1 MGNAKGTRR
10 RFGAVRQLRSGRW
23 QARCMGPDGIMRPAD
38 QTFVTKTEAERWLT
52 RAEAEILDGD
62 WIDPDAGRVPFG
74 EYAADWIA
82 ERPSLRPHT
91 IRLYRYLLRD
101 HLHPGFGDLPLNRIT
116 DARVRRWRKELLDSG
131 VSPVTTA
138 KAYRLL
144 KAVMNTAVSDGLI
157 RRNPC
162 RLKGAGQEHSAERP
176 VLSIAQVMD
185 LAEAIDPR
193 FRVFLL
199 LAVFGSLRWGELAA
213 LRRCD
218 VDVETG
224 TVRISRQLTEQAG
237 GRPTFG
243 PPKSAAGQRTVII
256 PAAIIPD
263 LAWHLARF
271 AAPGEEGLLFTSSTG
286 SPLHH
291 SNFYRRVWMPALRKT
306 GLSGAHFHDLR
317 HSGNLLAAA
326 AGATLRELM
335 ARMGHSS
342 TRAALIYLHDSDE
355 RQRKLA
361 QALGEAALAEF
372 QRRGSRRESG
382 TDLARDDHSA
392 G

>member
-1 MGNAKGTRR
+1 MGNAKGNRR
-10 RFGAVRQLRSGRW
+10 RFGSVRQLRSGRW
-23 QARCMGPDGIMRPAD
+23 QARYVGPDGIMRPAD
-38 QTFVTKTEAERWLT
+38 QTFTTKTEAQRWLT

-62 WIDPDAGRVPFG
+62 WIDPNAGRVSFG
-74 EYAADWIA
+74 EYAADWID
-82 ERPSLRPHT
+82 ERPNLRPKS
-91 IRLYRYLLRD
+91 IRLYRYLLRG
-101 HLHPGFGDLPLNRIT
+101 HLLPDFGNVPLNRIT
-116 DARVRRWRKELLDSG
+116 DSRVRRWRKELLDSG

-144 KAVMNTAVSDGLI
+144 KAVMNTAVSDSLI

-162 RLKGAGQEHSAERP
+162 RLKGAGQEHSPERP

-185 LAEAIDPR
+185 LADVIDPR

-218 VDVETG
+218 IDVETG
-224 TVRISRQLTEQAG
+224 AVRVSRQLTEQAA
-237 GRPTFG
+237 GRSIFG

-271 AAPGEEGLLFTSSTG
+271 AAPGDEGLLFTSSTG
-286 SPLHH
+286 SLLHH
-291 SNFYRRVWMPALRKT
+291 SNFYRRVWMPALREA
-306 GLSGAHFHDLR
+306 GLPGVHFHDLR

-361 QALGEAALAEF
+361 EAIGDAALAELR
-372 QRRGSRRESG
+372 RRGSSGESG

>member
-1 MGNAKGTRR
+1 MGNAEGTRR

-23 QARCMGPDGIMRPAD
+23 QARYAGPDGIMRPAD
-38 QTFVTKTEAERWLT
+38 QTFLTKTEAERWLT
-52 RAEAEILDGD
+52 RAEAEIIDGD

-74 EYAADWIA
+74 EYAADWVA
-82 ERPSLRPHT
+82 ERPNLRPKT
-91 IRLYRYLLRD
+91 IRLYRYQLRG
-101 HLHPGFGDLPLNRIT
+101 HLIPHLGNLPLNRLT
-116 DARVRRWRKELLDSG
+116 DSRVRRWRKELLDSG
-131 VSPVTTA
+131 ASPVTTA

-176 VLSIAQVMD
+176 VLSTAQVMD
-185 LAEAIDPR
+185 LADAIDPR

-199 LAVFGSLRWGELAA
+199 LAVFGSLRWGEPAA

-224 TVRISRQLTEQAG
+224 TVRISRQLTEQSG
-237 GRPTFG
+237 GPPMFG

-256 PAAIIPD
+256 PAAIIAD

-271 AAPGEEGLLFTSSTG
+271 AAPGDEGLLFTSSTG

-306 GLSGAHFHDLR
+306 GLSGVHFHDLR

-361 QALGEAALAEF
+361 EALGDAALAEF
-372 QRRGSRRESG
+372 QRRGSSGQSG
-382 TDLARDDHSA
+382 TDLARDDNSA

>member
-23 QARCMGPDGIMRPAD
+23 QARYVGPDAIMRPAD
-38 QTFVTKTEAERWLT
+38 QTFATKTEAERWLT

-82 ERPSLRPHT
+82 ERPNLRPKT

-101 HLHPGFGDLPLNRIT
+101 HLLPDFGNLPLNRIT
-116 DARVRRWRKELLDSG
+116 GARVRRWRKELLDSG

-185 LAEAIDPR
+185 LADAIDPR

-213 LRRCD
+213 LRRSD

-224 TVRISRQLTEQAG
+224 TVRVSRQLTEQAT
-237 GRPTFG
+237 GRPMFG
-243 PPKSAAGQRTVII
+243 PPKSAAGQRAVII

-263 LAWHLARF
+263 LAWHLGRF
-271 AAPGEEGLLFTSSTG
+271 AASGEEGLLFTSSTG

-291 SNFYRRVWMPALRKT
+291 SNFYRRVWMPALRRT
-306 GLSGAHFHDLR
+306 GLSGVHFHDLR

-361 QALGEAALAEF
+361 EALGDAALAEL
-372 QRRGSRRESG
+372 QRRGSSGESG

-392 G
+392 S

>member
-10 RFGAVRQLRSGRW
+10 RFGAVRQLQSGRW
-23 QARCMGPDGIMRPAD
+23 QVRYAGSDGIMRPAD
-38 QTFVTKTEAERWLT
+38 QTFGTKAEAERWLT

-82 ERPSLRPHT
+82 ERPNLRPNT

-101 HLHPGFGDLPLNRIT
+101 HLLPDFGNVPLNRLT
-116 DARVRRWRKELLDSG
+116 DSRIRRWRRELLDTG
-131 VSPVTTA
+131 VSPITTA

-162 RLKGAGQEHSAERP
+162 RLRGAGQEHSAERP
-176 VLSIAQVMD
+176 VLSIVQVMD
-185 LAEAIDPR
+185 LADAIDPR
-193 FRVFLL
+193 FRAFLL

-218 VDVETG
+218 VSVETRA
-224 TVRISRQLTEQAG
+224 VRISRQLTEQAG
-237 GRPTFG
+237 GQPRFG

-256 PAAIIPD
+256 PAAIMPD

-271 AAPGEEGLLFTSSTG
+271 AAPGDEGLLFTSSTG
-286 SPLHH
+286 SPLRH
-291 SNFYRRVWMPALRKT
+291 SNFYRRVWMPALGKT
-306 GLSGAHFHDLR
+306 GLSGVHFHDLR

-342 TRAALIYLHDSDE
+342 TRAALVYLHDSDE
-355 RQRKLA
+355 RQRKIA
-361 QALGEAALAEF
+361 EVLGDAALAEL
-372 QRRGSRRESG
+372 QRRGSSSESG
-382 TDLARDDHSA
+382 TDLAHDDHSA